1 MIAPLGLTAAFVLDL
16 IVGDPDWSFH
26 PIRLI
31 GRLITR
37 LEALLRTIRPDR
49 MSEKTGGIVLCLM
62 VICFTYGTVWA
73 VIYGAYAIN
82 GYCGFILTCT
92 IVFFSLSLKSLGNA
106 ALEVRRALA
115 DNDEAGARKHLAHI
129 VGRDT
134 ERLSR
139 PEMVR
144 ATVETV
150 AENTSDGIIAPLFF
164 VLLGGAPLAMSYKA
178 INTLDSMVG
187 YKDEKY
193 SNFGWASARCDDLA
207 NYLPARITGFLLVTA
222 AFLLGKDWRNA
233 MRTMV
238 RDASKH
244 ASPNSG
250 YPESAVAGALKIQLG
265 GTNYYRGIARTT
277 PFLGREVAPLNE
289 HAIGDAV
296 RMMYCASALM
306 FLFCLLVL
314 GVFA

>member
-1 MIAPLGLTAAFVLDL
+1 MIAPLELSAAFILDL

-26 PIRLI
+26 PIRLM
-31 GRLITR
+31 GRLIVR
-37 LEALLRTIRPDR
+37 IEALLRTVCPNR
-49 MSEKTGGIVLCLM
+49 MSEKTGGIVLFLS
-62 VICFTYGTVWA
+62 VIIFTYSTVWLLLF
-73 VIYGAYAIN
+73 GAYAVN
-82 GYCGFILTCT
+82 EYCGFILTAI
-92 IVFFSLSLKSLGNA
+92 IVFFSLSLKSLGKA
-106 ALEVRRALA
+106 AQAVRRALA
-115 DNDEAGARKHLAHI
+115 SDDEAGARKHLAHI

-134 ERLSR
+134 GRLSR
-139 PEMVR
+139 AEMVR

-150 AENTSDGIIAPLFF
+150 AENTSDGIVAPLFF
-164 VLLGGAPLAMSYKA
+164 VLIAGAPLAMSYKA

-187 YKDEKY
+187 YKDKKY
-193 SNFGWASARCDDLA
+193 CNFGWASARCDDVA
-207 NYLPARITGFLLVTA
+207 NYLPARITGVLLVTA

-250 YPESAVAGALKIQLG
+250 YPESAVAGALNIQLG

-277 PFLGREVAPLNE
+277 PFLGRAGVPLTE

-296 RMMYCASALM
+296 SMMYSASTLM
-306 FLFCLLVL
+306 FLLSLLVL
-314 GVFA
+314 RVIA

>member
-1 MIAPLGLTAAFVLDL
+1 MIDPLGLTAAFILDL
-16 IVGDPDWSFH
+16 IVGDPEWSFH

-31 GRLITR
+31 GRLIAR
-37 LEALLRTIRPDR
+37 LEALLRSVSPDR
-49 MSEKTGGIVLCLM
+49 MSEKTGGIVLCLT
-62 VICFTYGTVWA
+62 VIFFTYGTVWLLL
-73 VIYGAYAIN
+73 YGAYAIN
-82 GYCGFILTCT
+82 GYCGFILTGS

-106 ALEVRRALA
+106 AQAVRRALA
-115 DNDEAGARKHLAHI
+115 HNDQAGARKLLAYI

-134 ERLSR
+134 GTLSR
-139 PEMVR
+139 EEMVR

-150 AENTSDGIIAPLFF
+150 SENTSDGIVAPLFF
-164 VLLGGAPLAMSYKA
+164 ALLGGAPLAMSYKA

-193 SNFGWASARCDDLA
+193 CHFGWASARCDDLA
-207 NYLPARITGFLLVTA
+207 NYLPARITGFLLVTG
-222 AFLLGKDWRNA
+222 AFLLGKDWRNG

-250 YPESAVAGALKIQLG
+250 YPEAAVAGALQIQLG
-265 GTNYYRGIARTT
+265 GTNYYGGIARTAH
-277 PFLGREVAPLNE
+277 FLGNKGAPLNE

-296 RMMYCASALM
+296 RMMYCASLLM
-306 FLFCLLVL
+306 FLLCLLFL
-314 GVFA
+314 RIFA